1 MDDMNLNLVEHL
13 TPRVAQA
20 IARAVRAMAANESW
34 VVSSAAPHVGKSI
47 AVHVPVLGHTL
58 HLRWVVHATD
68 VLQVSADQVGSATVQ
83 LSVAPT
89 VYSSLAQ
96 LPFDIQRV
104 MRHVQISGDAQL
116 AEWVNRLVQQLRP
129 DVWEDLSKIVGDVP
143 SFYAQQSAKKIF
155 NHLKSTVGALT
166 QRTQHAMLDETP
178 VLVRHVRLDGF
189 AAEAQQLRYG
199 ADRLAQRIER
209 LKLMQGVK

>member
-1 MDDMNLNLVEHL
+1 MNLNLAEHL
-13 TPRVAQA
+13 TPRIAQA
-20 IARAVRAMAANESW
+20 IARAVRTMAANESW
-34 VVSSAAPHVGKSI
+34 VESSAAPHVGKSI
-47 AVHVPVLGHTL
+47 GIHVPVLGRTL

-68 VLQVSADQVGSATVQ
+68 VLQAAVDAEGPATVQ
-83 LSVAPT
+83 LNVSAS
-89 VYSSLAQ
+89 VYSGLAQ

-143 SFYAQQSAKKIF
+143 SFYAQQGAKKVF
-155 NHLKSTVGALT
+155 NHFKGVLGALT
-166 QRTQHAMLDETP
+166 QQAQHAMLDETP

-189 AAEAQQLRYG
+189 AEEAQQLRYG

-209 LKLMQGVK
+209 LKQMQGVK

>member
-1 MDDMNLNLVEHL
+1 MNLNLAEHL
-13 TPRVAQA
+13 TPRIAQA
-20 IARAVRAMAANESW
+20 IAWAVRAMAANESW
-34 VVSSAAPHVGKSI
+34 VMPSAAPHVGKSI

-58 HLRWVVHATD
+58 HVRWLVHATD
-68 VLQVSADQVGSATVQ
+68 VLQVDADGLGPATVQ
-83 LSVAPT
+83 LSVTPT

-96 LPFDIQRV
+96 LPFDMQRI

-116 AEWVNRLVQQLRP
+116 AEWVNLLVQQLRP

-143 SFYAQQSAKKIF
+143 SFYAQQGAKKIL
-155 NHLKSTVGALT
+155 NHFKSALSTLT
-166 QRTQHAMLDETP
+166 QQAQHSMLDETP

-189 AAEAQQLRYG
+189 AEEAQQLRYG

-209 LKLMQGVK
+209 LKHMQGVK

>member
-1 MDDMNLNLVEHL
+1 MNLNLAEHL

-34 VVSSAAPHVGKSI
+34 VVSSASPHVGKSI

-143 SFYAQQSAKKIF
+143 SFYAQQSVKKIF
-155 NHLKSTVGALT
+155 NHLKSALSTVT
-166 QRTQHAMLDETP
+166 QHAQHAMLDDTP